1 MKKNRKGIVPK
12 FALLVIALIFL
23 FASGPVFA
31 QGGAATQG
39 QVALNLA
46 KLLNLNLCP
55 GAVAAG
61 TLLNPNLCP
70 GATAADAIAALTALG
85 ITPAG
90 GWSANA
96 PANSNFMA
104 TLYTSVQSAVTA
116 GTVPGASL
124 GTLGNASAVVAAAGT
139 GAGLSGDMVV
149 DAVTGAGGNQS
160 QATTGANAGSSGVF
174 GFSPASGGPSFAG
187 GPAYSG
193 AGGAGGPGAGGPG
206 GGGGGGGVNP
216 SPNK

>member
-1 MKKNRKGIVPK
+1 MKKNRKGIVSK
-12 FALLVIALIFL
+12 FALIVIALIFL

-31 QGGAATQG
+31 QRGAGAAGASYGPGAVDAPTTQG

-46 KLLNLNLCP
+46 TLLNLNLP
-55 GAVAAG
+55 
-61 TLLNPNLCP
+61 P
-70 GATAADAIAALTALG
+70 GATAADAISALTALG

-96 PANSNFMA
+96 PANSGFMA
-104 TLYTSVQSAVTA
+104 ALYTSVQAAVTT
-116 GTVPGASL
+116 GTVSGASL

-149 DAVTGAGGNQS
+149 AAITNAGGNQG

-174 GFSPASGGPSFAG
+174 GFSPAPGAAGGAGSGGAG
-187 GPAYSG
+187 SGG
-193 AGGAGGPGAGGPG
+193 AGGAGGAGGS
-206 GGGGGGGVNP
+206 GGGGGGVNP
-216 SPNK
+216 SPSS